1 MPQSLLKTLLEDFK
15 RNKNTIFQTSTLFG
29 SKIGVIALG
38 LLIKAI
44 QTRALTPDLYGLY
57 IFFSTITGLTVLFF
71 RFGYFASLKVL
82 LANNNDQQKEKEFF
96 GIGIS
101 VGGLIGIAYGVFIF
115 IISFFINDL
124 FDIQFGHQLRV
135 LAPLCIIFPL
145 QHLLEDLA
153 IGSNRVNQLASFNL
167 GSKVL
172 FILPLVTIFL
182 IGELTLSKVLWF
194 NLISSALALFF
205 VLNRLNPAFTNLK
218 SRFKE
223 LRDKHQSYGKH
234 YYYGNVANQSTYKLD
249 EVAISL
255 FINTTQLGFY
265 NLANMVCTPMV
276 LMSQALTSSMFKR
289 FASEERIPY
298 KVFIYNTLW
307 LLLSWGILITISGFL
322 VSFIFGSDY
331 MIVAKFIVPLSLAHF
346 LQGLY
351 QPFTFLAVKSKGEAI
366 RNVAWG
372 ESIIN
377 IVGNF
382 TLIFIFGIYGVILTS
397 ILAKLFHA
405 IGLYYYY
412 RKYFGALNV

>member
-1 MPQSLLKTLLEDFK
+1 MPNSLLKTFIADFK
-15 RNKNTIFQTSTLFG
+15 RNKDTIFQTSTLFG
-29 SKIGVIALG
+29 SKIGVIGLG

-44 QTRALTPDLYGLY
+44 QTRALTPELYGLY
-57 IFFSTITGLTVLFF
+57 SFFATITGFTVLFF

-96 GIGIS
+96 GIGVL
-101 VGGLIGIAYGVFIF
+101 VGSLIGLAYGIFIF
-115 IISFFINDL
+115 IISFFINDV
-124 FDIQFGHQLRV
+124 FDIEFGAQLRA

-145 QHLLEDLA
+145 QHLLEDLT

-172 FILPLVTIFL
+172 FILPLITIFL
-182 IGELTLSKVLWF
+182 IGELTLKQVLWF
-194 NLISSALALFF
+194 NLVSSALALFY
-205 VLNRLNPAFTNLK
+205 VLMRLNPAFTNFK
-218 SRFKE
+218 SRYKE
-223 LRDKHQSYGKH
+223 LSDKHQSYGKH
-234 YYYGNVANQSTYKLD
+234 YYLGNVANQSTYKLD
-249 EVAISL
+249 ELAISL

-265 NLANMVCTPMV
+265 HLANIVCTPLVM
-276 LMSQALTSSMFKR
+276 MSQALTSAMFKR
-289 FASEERIPY
+289 FASEERIPQ
-298 KVFIYNTLW
+298 KVFIYNTIW
-307 LLLSWGILITISGFL
+307 LILSWGILITISSFL
-322 VSFIFGSDY
+322 VSLIFGSEY
-331 MIVAKFIVPLSLAHF
+331 SVVAKFIILLSVAYL

-351 QPFTFLAVKSKGEAI
+351 QPFTFLAVKSKGKAI

-377 IVGNF
+377 VVGNF

-412 RKYFGALNV
+412 RKYFGASNV